1 MLRCNVVSFLAE
13 VLCYTKDAEQ
23 EELVSAFIQQMVDM
37 LKDQDRE
44 VRKLVSENLVRVV
57 ILSIKN

>member
-1 MLRCNVVSFLAE
+1 MPVS
-13 VLCYTKDAEQ
+13 
-23 EELVSAFIQQMVDM
+23 EELVSAFIQQMADM